1 MIQDDSIEHYTQ
13 ALFAALRGLPADERS
28 DIVKE
33 IKAHLEHRKAEG
45 KLDAAFDGLGS
56 PVVCARAFRD
66 ELTLQ
71 SAFNDGGPQ
80 RTFGALVTL
89 ATRRVIAAI
98 GLFIASLFLMIAI
111 GMAVSAVAKI
121 ISPNSVGLW
130 THNSTDQFA
139 FGMFGGSPSDTYTEQ
154 LGLWYFPLASLL
166 AVVLYLFSH
175 RIGLLFLQLMI
186 ARKRPVG

>member
-98 GLFIASLFLMIAI
+98 GLFIASLFL
-111 GMAVSAVAKI
+111 AVAKI

-130 THNSTDQFA
+130 THNSTNQFA

-186 ARKRPVG
+186 VRKRPVG